1 MLTYMCLNEMG
12 NMKILKYFL
21 ISFFVLSMI
30 DGQEIR
36 KDGKTPKTFTYD
48 EALEMLKARDAQWEG
63 KLTKADSL
71 IESQKVVISD
81 GEKLI
86 AELEEYA
93 KVDSVLSTAKS
104 KQIQLLQSRDKTNEE
119 LIKTLQPKWYENQYL
134 RLGIGFILG
143 KI

>member
-12 NMKILKYFL
+12 NMIILKYFL

-63 KLTKADSL
+63 KLAKADSL
-71 IESQKVVISD
+71 IESQKIVIAD

-86 AELEEYA
+86 TELEEYS
-93 KVDSVLSTAKS
+93 KVESVLSDAKS
-104 KQIQLLQSRDKTNEE
+104 KQIKLLQSRDKTNEE

-134 RLGIGFILG
+134 WLGIGFILG

>member
-63 KLTKADSL
+63 KLAKADSL
-71 IESQKVVISD
+71 IEMYKY
-81 GEKLI
+81 GEEMYEDTI
-86 AELEEYA
+86 IE
-93 KVDSVLSTAKS
+93 VSP
-104 KQIQLLQSRDKTNEE
+104 RDNED
-119 LIKTLQPKWYENQYL
+119 NL
-134 RLGIGFILG
+134 RTEDIINIIE
-143 KI
+143 KNNDNI